1 MVTTSPVPAPSD
13 AASSATG
20 SNGFRLSTKA
30 ALVIAIYGAAILL
43 PRLGGARVLTRH
55 ECFFCEPAKEM
66 VASGDWLLP
75 RFADVPCTFYP
86 PGMHWSIALT
96 ASLAGGVND
105 AAGGLNEAVLR
116 LPSVLA
122 GIATALLIAA
132 IAARWFGSRVGLVTG
147 LVELTTY
154 HLLTQARLAEADMLL
169 AMTVCVALG
178 CFAVANVPSPGG
190 RSSARWLPWLFYLAA
205 GAAFLIKA
213 TLGIAF
219 IFSACLAWTLLSRDW
234 QEGRWRAVRFLLN
247 PIGLLVFLACVLGWS
262 VAAYQRC
269 PEFLEMQLVQNV
281 GRFQGDLGGRK
292 GSFFY
297 VYSLLLQMA
306 PWTPFLFWAL
316 IRAFRQR
323 SYREPWWQFTACW
336 TLPGLVLLSIGTFQ
350 AKHYLVSLLPPLS
363 VLSAIGVLDLL
374 DRRETRS
381 KLYYSLV
388 ALLITVGCA
397 AGAVAVERLRPDGA
411 HVIATLIG
419 IVGVGL
425 LAVMYFEFRRWWT
438 ARLAVVFA
446 TTGAAIV
453 VVLSFIMPYHD
464 SYRCHTELAERTNA
478 AIPDGTPLYLTGI
491 YEDQIVFYLRR
502 PLVRVD
508 DLSRLPALVAQETGE
523 FYAIGRASAASELAR
538 LGNVETL
545 DRSVRQ
551 GRNLP
556 EERCLVLYRVK
567 PAPDR
572 TAAARPQTSKK

>member
-1 MVTTSPVPAPSD
+1 MVTTSPLPASSD
-13 AASSATG
+13 AASSVTG
-20 SNGFRLSTKA
+20 STCFRLSTKA

-96 ASLAGGVND
+96 ASLAGGIGD
-105 AAGGLNEAVLR
+105 TAGGVNEAILR
-116 LPSVLA
+116 FPSVLA
-122 GIATALLIAA
+122 GIATALMIAA
-132 IAARWFGSRVGLVTG
+132 LAARWFGSRVGLVTG

-154 HLLTQARLAEADMLL
+154 HFLTQARLAEADMLL
-169 AMTVCVALG
+169 ALTVCTALG
-178 CFAVANVPSPGG
+178 CFAWANVPGPSG

-205 GAAFLIKA
+205 GAAFLTKA
-213 TLGIAF
+213 LLGMAF
-219 IFSACLAWTLLSRDW
+219 IFSACLTWILLSRDW
-234 QEGRWRAVRFLLN
+234 RGREWRAVRFLLN
-247 PIGLLVFLACVLGWS
+247 PVGLLVFLACVLGWS

-269 PEFLEMQLVQNV
+269 PEFLHMQLVQNV
-281 GRFQGDLGGRK
+281 GRFQGELGGRK

-297 VYSLLLQMA
+297 VYSLLLQML
-306 PWTPFLFWAL
+306 PWTPFLLWTL
-316 IRAFRQR
+316 VRIFRQR

-363 VLSAIGVLDLL
+363 ILGALGLLDLL

-381 KLYYSLV
+381 KLHFSLV
-388 ALLITVGCA
+388 ALLTTVGCA
-397 AGAVAVERLRPDGA
+397 AGAVVVERLGPDGA
-411 HVIATLIG
+411 HAIAALIG
-419 IVGVGL
+419 MVGVGL
-425 LAVMYFEFRRWWT
+425 LAVIYLEFRRWWT
-438 ARLAVVFA
+438 ARLVAVFA
-446 TTGAAIV
+446 TAGVAIV
-453 VVLSFIMPYHD
+453 VVLSLIMPYHD

-491 YEDQIVFYLRR
+491 CEDQIVFYLRR
-502 PLVRVD
+502 PLLRVD
-508 DLSRLPALVAQETGE
+508 DLSRLPAIVPRETGE
-523 FYAIGRASAASELAR
+523 FYAIGRASTASDLAR
-538 LGNVETL
+538 LGDVETL
-545 DRSVRQ
+545 DRSVRR

-567 PAPDR
+567 VAPDR
-572 TAAARPQTSKK
+572 MAAASPRTGKQ